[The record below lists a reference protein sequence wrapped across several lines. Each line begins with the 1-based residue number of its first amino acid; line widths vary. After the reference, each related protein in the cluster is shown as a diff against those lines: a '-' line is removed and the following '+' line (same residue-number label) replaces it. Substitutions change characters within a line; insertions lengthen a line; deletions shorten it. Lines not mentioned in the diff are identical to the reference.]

1 MIKNAITYNV
11 KLPSN
16 SVELREF
23 ITDESMS
30 KKPEPD
36 QRFNVG
42 FTEKFGQRVIDF
54 PGGYVFFIEIWDK
67 KLKGKI
73 INQLTDEKVS
83 HVEKTE
89 GRVVGRKEK
98 RDLKDEIIFDQ
109 LSKAEPER
117 TLVTVFYHIESGLM
131 IVDTTNTGHSDLVTG
146 HMIQTIGSIEAKT
159 IYIDQTNGVTQ
170 HVADMIEES
179 NDWFMNGFMVNGL
192 IVLSSPH
199 GEEVRFKGS
208 AWHELSEDR
217 EKQTIYELIKE
228 SLYTV
233 SQFRLSDEYLS
244 FTLSKEF
251 KFSQIK
257 FADSPEPEQFEDECE
272 AFKTDCFHDVNQLVK
287 VTKALT
293 DKFTVIKE

>member
-11 KLPSN
+11 KLPSDSN
-16 SVELREF
+16 ELRGF
-23 ITDESMS
+23 ISDESMS

-54 PGGYVFFIEIWDK
+54 NGGYVFFIEIWDK
-67 KLKGKI
+67 KIKSKI
-73 INQLTDEKVS
+73 VNQLTDEKVS

-89 GRVVGRKEK
+89 DRLVTRKEK
-98 RDLKDEIIFDQ
+98 RVIKDEIIFNQ
-109 LSKAEPER
+109 LLKAEPER

-159 IYIDQTNGVTQ
+159 IYIDQANGVTQ
-170 HVADMIEES
+170 HVVKMIENEQTF
-179 NDWFMNGFMVNGL
+179 FMDNFIINGL
-192 IVLSSPH
+192 LVLASRQ

-208 AWHELSEDR
+208 DWEELREDSEKQVIHELACDGSH
-217 EKQTIYELIKE
+217 KVTQL
-228 SLYTV
+228 
-233 SQFRLSDEYLS
+233 RLSDEYMS

-251 KFSQIK
+251 KFSSIK
-257 FADSPEPEQFEDECE
+257 FHNANEPEQFEDEQE
-272 AFKTDCFHDVNQLVK
+272 FFKSECHHDVIELVK
-287 VTKALT
+287 VTKAMS
-293 DKFTVIKE
+293 DKFTVIKG